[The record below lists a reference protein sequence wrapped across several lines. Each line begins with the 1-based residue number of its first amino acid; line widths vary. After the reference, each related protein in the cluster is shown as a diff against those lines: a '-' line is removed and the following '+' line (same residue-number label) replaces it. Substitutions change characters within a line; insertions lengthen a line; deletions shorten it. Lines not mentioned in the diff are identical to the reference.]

1 MTDVGQPLLTVD
13 RVTVR
18 FGGLVALRDVSLEV
32 APRTVV
38 GVIGPNGAGKT
49 TLFNVV
55 CGFVR
60 PKQGTL
66 SWRGTTLRNHRPDQL
81 AHFGIART
89 LQGLGLFAGL
99 TVLRNVMA
107 GADRTARAGLA
118 ASVLG
123 SRGAARSELDLRTKA
138 MTALETLG
146 IADTADRLPGELPYG
161 VQKRVALARALAAEP
176 ELLLLDE
183 PASGLSEQ
191 DMNELVTHLRALRE
205 DMAIMLV
212 EHHVDLVMRVCDRV
226 VVLNSGVVIAEGDP
240 EKVRNDPLVT
250 EAYLGDPA
258 REQRGA

>member
-1 MTDVGQPLLTVD
+1 MTNAEQPLLSVAG
-13 RVTVR
+13 VTVR
-18 FGGLVALRDVSLEV
+18 FGGLVALSDVSLEV

-81 AHFGIART
+81 ANLGIART

-99 TVLRNVMA
+99 SVLHNVMA
-107 GADRTARAGLA
+107 GADRTAKSGLA

-123 SRGAARSELDLRTKA
+123 SRGAARGERDLRAKA
-138 MTALETLG
+138 MTALATLG
-146 IADTADRLPGELPYG
+146 IADTAHRYPGELPYG
-161 VQKRVALARALAAEP
+161 VQKRAALARALAAEP

-191 DMNELVTHLRALRE
+191 DMAELVTHLRTLRE

-226 VVLNSGVVIAEGDP
+226 VVLNFGEVIAEGDP
-240 EKVRNDPLVT
+240 AKVRNDPLVT

-258 REQRGA
+258 RERDSA